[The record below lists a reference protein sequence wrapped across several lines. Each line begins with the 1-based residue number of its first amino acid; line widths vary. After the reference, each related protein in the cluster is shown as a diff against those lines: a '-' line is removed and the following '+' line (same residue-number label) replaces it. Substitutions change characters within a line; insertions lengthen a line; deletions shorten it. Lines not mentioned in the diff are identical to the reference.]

1 MPYNIVVNSSCNLS
15 CNYCFAKEI
24 LSNNNFISLAN
35 IDYIADF
42 LKHSVR
48 KIISLMGGEPTLHPQ
63 IIPIIEKLI
72 AKGFAVSLK
81 SNGLWDF
88 KIRGYLSGLAENEIF
103 ILLNLNPPSTYSQ
116 KELEILN
123 SNLYHVR
130 NQQLVLSINIDKTD
144 FEYEFILN
152 YAKEIKVKYIRWSF
166 AHPIFEKTKKRINQT
181 YFHISEYKSVS
192 ERVIEF
198 IKKANRQGIM
208 TLGDHSVIRCMFTDK
223 QYQEITEN
231 NGEINSRCEGTI
243 DIFPDLQVI
252 YCLPMYSLFEKHYL
266 NEFKDMSTLEMFF
279 ESRIDVLRKR
289 ELPFKECA
297 ECEFH
302 IRNECHG
309 GCLSHRTFSHEL
321 LNNFYMNWDYNNLK
335 EKNIFIPQNIR
346 LVQNDSQ
353 FFVISDDF
361 TIKVS
366 NFVFDVLSKI
376 KVTNSI
382 KIAVAEMSIDTDLY
396 KTEINELIK
405 NCQNYK
411 IFELA

>member
-24 LSNNNFISLAN
+24 LSNNDIISLDN

-42 LKHSVR
+42 LKHSER

-63 IIPIIEKLI
+63 IILIIEKLR
-72 AKGFAVSLK
+72 AKGFTVSLK

-88 KIRGYLSGLAENEIF
+88 KIKEYLSGLAENEIF

-123 SNLYHVR
+123 SNLYHVK

-144 FEYEFILN
+144 FEYEYILS
-152 YAKEIKVKYIRWSF
+152 YAKETKAKYIRWSF
-166 AHPIFEKTKKRINQT
+166 AHPILERTKKRINQT
-181 YFHISEYKSVS
+181 YFPISEYNSVS
-192 ERVIEF
+192 DRVVEF

-208 TLGDHSVIRCMFTDK
+208 TLGDHSVIRCMFTEK

-231 NGEINSRCEGTI
+231 NGEINSKCEGTI

-266 NEFKDMSTLEMFF
+266 NEFGNMGKLEMFF
-279 ESRIDVLRKR
+279 ESRINVLRKR
-289 ELPFKECA
+289 ELPFEACA

-302 IRNECHG
+302 LRNECHG
-309 GCLSHRTFSHEL
+309 GCLSHRTFSDEL
-321 LNNFYMNWDYNNLK
+321 LNYFYLNWDYNNLK
-335 EKNIFIPQNIR
+335 EKTIVIPSNVR
-346 LVQNDSQ
+346 LVQRDGQS
-353 FFVISDDF
+353 FVISDDF
-361 TIKVS
+361 TVNVS
-366 NFVFDVLSKI
+366 NFVFDLLSKI
-376 KVTNSI
+376 KIGNSI
-382 KIAVAEMSIDTDLY
+382 EKAVSEMNIDIDLY
-396 KTEINELIK
+396 KTEINELIE

>member
-24 LSNNNFISLAN
+24 LSNNDFISLDN

-42 LKHSVR
+42 LKHSER

-63 IIPIIEKLI
+63 IIPIIEKLR
-72 AKGFAVSLK
+72 AKGFTVSLK

-88 KIRGYLSGLAENEIF
+88 KIREYLSGLAENEIF
-103 ILLNLNPPSTYSQ
+103 VLLNLNPPSTYSQ

-123 SNLYHVR
+123 SNLYHIK

-144 FEYEFILN
+144 FEYEYILN
-152 YAKEIKVKYIRWSF
+152 YAKEIKAKYIRWSF
-166 AHPIFEKTKKRINQT
+166 AHPIFERTKKRINQT
-181 YFHISEYKSVS
+181 YFPISEYKSVS
-192 ERVIEF
+192 ERVVEF

-208 TLGDHSVIRCMFTDK
+208 TLGDHSVIRCMFTER

-231 NGEINSRCEGTI
+231 NGEINSKCEGTI

-266 NEFKDMSTLEMFF
+266 NEFGNMSMLEMFF
-279 ESRIDVLRKR
+279 ESRINVLRKR
-289 ELPFKECA
+289 ELPFKACV

-309 GCLSHRTFSHEL
+309 GCLSHRTFTHEL
-321 LNNFYMNWDYNNLK
+321 LNNFYLNWDYNNLK
-335 EKNIFIPQNIR
+335 EKNIFIPQNVR

-361 TIKVS
+361 TINVS
-366 NFVFDVLSKI
+366 NFVFDLLSKI

-382 KIAVAEMSIDTDLY
+382 KIAVTEMSIDTDLY
-396 KTEINELIK
+396 KTEIDELIE

-411 IFELA
+411 IFEFA